1 MNRHLTISLATA
13 AIITV
18 AACSGEKGTERKAK
32 IIPVKVME
40 VAVSRT
46 ANTRNYI
53 GTVEESVA
61 VSLSF
66 SVAGTVERIHAR
78 EGERVRKGQLLAA
91 LDTATAANSY
101 RAMFAKLQQAR
112 DAYER
117 LEKVHRNG
125 SLSDIKFVE
134 VETGLRQAESM
145 TAIAKKNLD
154 DCCLHSPRDGVLA
167 SRFVEAGG
175 GAVPGATAF
184 KLVSVDR
191 VNVKIPV
198 PESEIGRIARGQ
210 TARIETPAL
219 DNAVFAGL
227 VDMKGVE
234 ANLVSHA
241 YEVRIAVANPDE
253 RLMPGMVCKVFLSDD
268 GATDEIV
275 VPNLSIRIAH
285 DGSRF
290 VWLAEGDAARRRF
303 VKTGGLRDGGIAI
316 VDGLSAGDKVIV
328 EGFAKVSEGMKVSI
342 VR

>member
-1 MNRHLTISLATA
+1 MNRYFTTGLATA
-13 AIITV
+13 IIFAV
-18 AACSGEKGTERKAK
+18 AACSGNRGTERKEK
-32 IIPVKVME
+32 IIPVKVMD

-53 GTVEESVA
+53 GTVEESIA

-66 SVAGTVERIHAR
+66 SVAGTGERIFAR
-78 EGERVRKGQLLAA
+78 EGEHVRKGQLLAT

-101 RAMFAKLQQAR
+101 VMMFAKLQQAR

-117 LEKVHRNG
+117 LEKVYRNG

-154 DCCLHSPRDGVLA
+154 DCRLYSPRDGVLA

-175 GAVPGATAF
+175 SAMPGVPVF

-198 PESEIGRIARGQ
+198 PESEIGGIVRGQ

-219 DNAVFAGL
+219 DNAVFTGR
-227 VDMKGVE
+227 VDMKGVA
-234 ANLVSHA
+234 ANLVSHT
-241 YEVRIAVANPDE
+241 YEVRIDVDNPGE
-253 RLMPGMVCKVFLSDD
+253 RLMPGMVCKVFLASDV
-268 GATDEIV
+268 ATDEIV

-290 VWLAEGDAARRRF
+290 VWIAEGDAARRRV

-316 VDGLSAGDKVIV
+316 VEGLSAGDRVIV

-342 VR
+342 VK